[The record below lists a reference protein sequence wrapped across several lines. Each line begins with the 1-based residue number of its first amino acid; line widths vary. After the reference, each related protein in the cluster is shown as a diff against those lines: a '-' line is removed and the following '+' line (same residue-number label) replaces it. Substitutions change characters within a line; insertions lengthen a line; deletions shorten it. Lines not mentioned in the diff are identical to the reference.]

1 MLYHFSF
8 FSCLWCVYRFK
19 HFHFHSN
26 SLFYGHETTTK
37 KKIQILYTPIDN
49 FDLIYFRHWMICIHL
64 MIRFL
69 VWPVSSFVS
78 CCFFFFVCS
87 CVHPPNIIT
96 TNQSVIYVLFCSLF
110 LWNSNL
116 VYIYICI
123 ILFILQIEYALLQKR
138 MFKGI
143 LMVTHISANSFYR
156 NDKSR
161 AFRRGRNRST
171 LHSTRRMPYKIYT
184 NTHSNH
190 LFIQNSC
197 RFAESWQM
205 KIGSTFFFVI

>member
-78 CCFFFFVCS
+78 CCFFFFRLFVCS
-87 CVHPPNIIT
+87 PTEHNN
-96 TNQSVIYVLFCSLF
+96 NQPISHLCFVLFFVSVEF
-110 LWNSNL
+110 EFGI
-116 VYIYICI
+116 YIYM
-123 ILFILQIEYALLQKR
+123 Y
-138 MFKGI
+138 
-143 LMVTHISANSFYR
+143 NSF
-156 NDKSR
+156 
-161 AFRRGRNRST
+161 
-171 LHSTRRMPYKIYT
+171 H
-184 NTHSNH
+184 
-190 LFIQNSC
+190 
-197 RFAESWQM
+197 FAN
-205 KIGSTFFFVI
+205 